1 MRRCRSLV
9 LVLPPA
15 SRPSD
20 LEGLLATCRLARA
33 RDGGKPLRCLLL
45 VEWVRPLMGLT
56 GPRARRPGPSLRVGT
71 NRAGK
76 DRGRSC

>member
-20 LEGLLATCRLARA
+20 LEGLLATCRLSAT
-33 RDGGKPLRCLLL
+33 GWWQQLRCLLL
-45 VEWVRPLMGLT
+45 IEWVRPLMGLT
-56 GPRARRPGPSLRVGT
+56 GPRARRPGPSMRVGT